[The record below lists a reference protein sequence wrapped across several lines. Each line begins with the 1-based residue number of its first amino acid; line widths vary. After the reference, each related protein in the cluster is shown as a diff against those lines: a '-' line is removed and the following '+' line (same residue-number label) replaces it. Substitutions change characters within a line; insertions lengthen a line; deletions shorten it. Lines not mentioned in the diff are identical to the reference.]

1 MWPRNV
7 GVAAAASRKPKS
19 ARGHGSE
26 DAGRAKR
33 RGDNARALQGSSSS
47 SSSSSRS
54 GQKKIGEKQVEQ
66 KAYRPA
72 PPPKHNPWG
81 VATSRNAVSNP
92 WGPVSGRSPAAASL
106 APPPAAPTA
115 KGGNSAQRASVKR
128 GTSSVAAYASAAK
141 GSKSERAGKPAPTR
155 LDEVSLLSFIKK
167 PQASRQGKKHQK
179 KSRAAK
185 PSSALSGKAT
195 RASAVQNPN
204 ILDSSAPNMV
214 RRGKTRDPKF
224 GKKKKISTLKKII
237 LRERTERHQL
247 AHPETVRAPLVV
259 HASCHGTELTKLN
272 DEAEKNGGGDG
283 SPYPSPTVV
292 SPVFWGYA
300 HAPMESVVAAVQGDR
315 PPKVLSQKRARG
327 YVNQALSKKLDGFV
341 IELLKVLSYYQK
353 RARQSGG
360 MGKKKKR
367 LVMGLR
373 EVHRGVRSRKVK
385 CVIVAPNIEQSFRSG
400 GIDDRVAAIIEGCA
414 EGVDQDG
421 VPVDAIPVVFA
432 LNRRRLAKA
441 VGKRQVG
448 VSVVG
453 VYDADGAYEH
463 YRPMIKLAAK
473 LRNHFAKVATKAG
486 GAHAESGAPAC
497 LSCHATLTAERYD
510 CMRCGD
516 VRCSKCC
523 NSALAR
529 RVPCAVAAADD
540 DAESKMCEYAMVVC
554 ISSDGS
560 GGEKQQRGK
569 PLSVEAAAFVPSS
582 STSLSVF

>member
-19 ARGHGSE
+19 ARGHGGE

-54 GQKKIGEKQVEQ
+54 GQKKFGEKQVEQ

-167 PQASRQGKKHQK
+167 PQASRQGKSTR
-179 KSRAAK
+179 KSRALQSHRLHCQEKQRARLQCRIPTFSIHLPQIWFAGAK
-185 PSSALSGKAT
+185 RAT
-195 RASAVQNPN
+195 PN
-204 ILDSSAPNMV
+204 LA
-214 RRGKTRDPKF
+214 
-224 GKKKKISTLKKII
+224 KKKEISTLKKII

-283 SPYPSPTVV
+283 SQYPSPTVV